1 MRRREHESHQLSLIL
16 WCGLRREEAAID
28 EAPEVLCTAV
38 GTELCM
44 LAQCQG
50 HCHSLTAAWEMD
62 SPASF
67 CLTMAPADFPSATR
81 QCSHARC
88 ARKAEPCPSL
98 SVLSRQ
104 GLSKGLV
111 QECGPEI
118 THFISKIKQEKHSI
132 LLISLE
138 IWKIQEWKCI
148 WILVSW
154 LANILLHWLG
164 VGMVFYW
171 VNLILTEVDELRDVI
186 PCMLYYLLLIRTAS
200 KCIPLLLGRVLTE
213 RVKFLLLYC
222 FYTKGLIQLEH
233 T

>member
-1 MRRREHESHQLSLIL
+1 
-16 WCGLRREEAAID
+16 
-28 EAPEVLCTAV
+28 
-38 GTELCM
+38 M

-62 SPASF
+62 LLASF
-67 CLTMAPADFPSATR
+67 CLTMAPADFSSATR
-81 QCSHARC
+81 QCSHAMHIVLG
-88 ARKAEPCPSL
+88 KQSLVLL

-200 KCIPLLLGRVLTE
+200 KCIPLLLGRVLIQ